1 MTKRE
6 GAMSMVRK
14 VVVTGY
20 GVVSPLGNTVSALWD
35 NIKEGKSGIRKIQ
48 AEEFSG
54 INTQIAGTITDF
66 DAAQYMDKKELSK
79 YDRFVQYAIAASQ
92 QALEQAN
99 LNMEQVDKERLGV
112 YIGSGIGGID
122 TILAN
127 HQALIEN
134 GPRKVSPFMVPMMIS
149 NMAAGILAIKTGFKG
164 PSFSPVSACATGNQ
178 AIGEAFLAIRHGYAD
193 GILAGGAEA
202 PINPL
207 SFAGFSRMKAMSTR
221 NEEPAKASRPFDS
234 ARDGFV
240 MSEGAGI
247 VFLEEYEHAKQ
258 RGATI
263 LGEIVGYGVTTDAYH
278 ITSPDYTGAA
288 NAMKLAL
295 KMGNIDVSVVD
306 YINAHGTSTPE
317 GDKSETKA
325 IKSVFGDHAYQLKVS
340 STKSMTGHLFGAAGG
355 IEAIITLKSIMENI
369 IPPTINYETPDPECD
384 LNYVPNEALH
394 QTVNIALSN
403 GFGFGGHNA
412 VLAFKKFVE

>member
-1 MTKRE
+1 
-6 GAMSMVRK
+6 MVRR

-20 GVVSPLGNTVSALWD
+20 GVISPLGQTVSALWE
-35 NIKEGKSGIRKIQ
+35 NIKEGKSGITKLE

-54 INTQIAGTITDF
+54 IHTQIAGSITDF
-66 DAAQYMDKKELSK
+66 DATQYMDKKELSK
-79 YDRFVQYAIAASQ
+79 YDLFIQYALAASQ

-99 LNMEQVDKERLGV
+99 INMEHVNKERLGV
-112 YIGSGIGGID
+112 YIGSGIGGIE

-127 HQALIEN
+127 HQAMLDN

-149 NMAAGILAIKTGFKG
+149 NMAAGIIAIKTGFKG

-178 AIGEAFLAIRHGYAD
+178 AIGEAFLNIRHGYAD

-221 NEEPAKASRPFDS
+221 NDAPEQASRPFDS
-234 ARDGFV
+234 HRDGFV
-240 MSEGAGI
+240 MSEGAGV

-263 LGEIVGYGVTTDAYH
+263 LGEIVGYGVTTDAFH
-278 ITSPDYTGAA
+278 ITAPDFTGAA

-295 KMGNIDVSVVD
+295 SMGDIDVTAVD

-325 IKSVFGDHAYQLKVS
+325 IKSVFGEHAYQLKVS

-355 IEAIITLKSIMENI
+355 IEAIITLKSIMEGI

-412 VLAFKKFVE
+412 VLAFKKFEE

>member
-1 MTKRE
+1 
-6 GAMSMVRK
+6 MVRR

-20 GVVSPLGNTVSALWD
+20 GVISPLGQTVSALWE
-35 NIKEGKSGIRKIQ
+35 NIKEGKSGITKIER
-48 AEEFSG
+48 EEFSG
-54 INTQIAGTITDF
+54 INTQIAGSITDF
-66 DAAQYMDKKELSK
+66 DATQYMDKKELSK
-79 YDRFVQYAIAASQ
+79 YDLFVQYALAASQ

-99 LNMEQVDKERLGV
+99 INMEQVDKERLGV
-112 YIGSGIGGID
+112 YIGSGIGGIE

-127 HQALIEN
+127 HQAMLDN

-149 NMAAGILAIKTGFKG
+149 NMAAGIIAIKTGFKG

-178 AIGEAFLAIRHGYAD
+178 AIGEAFLNIRHGYAD

-207 SFAGFSRMKAMSTR
+207 SFAGFSRMKAMSTS
-221 NEEPAKASRPFDS
+221 NDAPEHASRPFDS
-234 ARDGFV
+234 HRDGFV
-240 MSEGAGI
+240 MSEGAGV

-263 LGEIVGYGVTTDAYH
+263 LGEIVGYGVTTDAFH
-278 ITSPDYTGAA
+278 ITAPDFTGAA

-295 KMGNIDVSVVD
+295 NMGDIDVTAVD

-325 IKSVFGDHAYQLKVS
+325 IKSVFGEQAYQLKVS

-355 IEAIITLKSIMENI
+355 IEAIITLKSIMEDI

-412 VLAFKKFVE
+412 VLAFKKFEE

>member
-1 MTKRE
+1 
-6 GAMSMVRK
+6 MVRR
-14 VVVTGY
+14 VVITGY
-20 GVVSPLGNTVSALWD
+20 GVISPLGQTVSDLWG
-35 NIKEGKSGIRKIQ
+35 NIKEGQSGIKRLE
-48 AEEFSG
+48 AEEFHG
-54 INTQIAGTITDF
+54 INTQIAGSITDF
-66 DAAQYMDKKELSK
+66 DATKYMDKKEVSK
-79 YDRFVQYAIAASQ
+79 YDLFVQYALAASQ

-99 LNMEQVDKERLGV
+99 LNMEQVEKERLGV
-112 YIGSGIGGID
+112 YIGSGIGGIE

-127 HQALIEN
+127 HQAMLDN

-149 NMAAGILAIKTGFKG
+149 NMAAGIIAIKTGFKG

-178 AIGEAFLAIRHGYAD
+178 AIGEAFLNIRHGYAD

-221 NEEPAKASRPFDS
+221 NDAPEQASRPFDS
-234 ARDGFV
+234 QRDGFV

-263 LGEIVGYGVTTDAYH
+263 LGEIVGYGVTTDAFH
-278 ITSPDYTGAA
+278 ITAPDYTGAA
-288 NAMKLAL
+288 RAMKLAL
-295 KMGNIDVSVVD
+295 KMADIDVTSVD

-325 IKSVFGDHAYQLKVS
+325 IKSVFGEHAYQLKVS

-355 IEAIITLKSIMENI
+355 IEAIITLKSIMEDI

-412 VLAFKKFVE
+412 VLAFRKFEE

>member
-1 MTKRE
+1 
-6 GAMSMVRK
+6 MVRR
-14 VVVTGY
+14 VVITGY
-20 GVVSPLGNTVSALWD
+20 GVISPLGQTVSDLWE
-35 NIKEGKSGIRKIQ
+35 NIKAGKSGIKKVQ

-54 INTQIAGTITDF
+54 IQTQIAGSITDF
-66 DAAQYMDKKELSK
+66 DATQYMDKKELTK
-79 YDRFVQYAIAASQ
+79 YDLFVQYALAASQ

-99 LNMEQVDKERLGV
+99 LNIEQVDKERLGV
-112 YIGSGIGGID
+112 YIGSGIGGIE

-127 HQALIEN
+127 HQAMLNN

-149 NMAAGILAIKTGFKG
+149 NMAAGIIAIKTGFKG

-178 AIGEAFLAIRHGYAD
+178 AIGEAFLNIRHGYAD

-221 NEEPAKASRPFDS
+221 NDAPEQASRPFDS
-234 ARDGFV
+234 QRDGFV
-240 MSEGAGI
+240 MSEGAGV
-247 VFLEEYEHAKQ
+247 VFLEEYEHAKK

-263 LGEIVGYGVTTDAYH
+263 LGEIVGYGVTTDAFH
-278 ITSPDYTGAA
+278 ITAPDYTGAA

-295 KMGNIDVSVVD
+295 NMGDIDVTAVD

-325 IKSVFGDHAYQLKVS
+325 IKSVFGEHAYQLKVS

-369 IPPTINYETPDPECD
+369 VPPTINYETPDPECD
-384 LNYVPNEALH
+384 LNYVPNKAIH
-394 QTVNIALSN
+394 QTINIALSN

-412 VLAFKKFVE
+412 VLAFKKFEEE

>member
-1 MTKRE
+1 
-6 GAMSMVRK
+6 MVRR

-20 GVVSPLGNTVSALWD
+20 GVISPLGQTVSALWE
-35 NIKEGKSGIRKIQ
+35 NIKEGKSGITKLET
-48 AEEFSG
+48 EEFSG
-54 INTQIAGTITDF
+54 INTQIAGSITDF
-66 DAAQYMDKKELSK
+66 DATQYMDKKELSK
-79 YDRFVQYAIAASQ
+79 YDLFVQYALAASQ

-99 LNMEQVDKERLGV
+99 INMEQVDKERLGV
-112 YIGSGIGGID
+112 YIGSGIGGIE

-127 HQALIEN
+127 HQAMLDN

-149 NMAAGILAIKTGFKG
+149 NIAAGIIAIKTGFKG

-178 AIGEAFLAIRHGYAD
+178 AIGEAFLNIRHGYAD

-221 NEEPAKASRPFDS
+221 NDAPEHASRPFDS
-234 ARDGFV
+234 HRDGFV
-240 MSEGAGI
+240 MSEGAGV

-263 LGEIVGYGVTTDAYH
+263 LGEIVGYGVTTDAFH
-278 ITSPDYTGAA
+278 ITAPDFTGAA
-288 NAMKLAL
+288 SAMKLAL
-295 KMGNIDVSVVD
+295 NMGDIDVTAVD

-325 IKSVFGDHAYQLKVS
+325 IKSVFGEQAYQLKVS

-355 IEAIITLKSIMENI
+355 IEAIITLKSIMEDI

-412 VLAFKKFVE
+412 VLAFKKFEE

>member
-48 AEEFSG
+48 AEEFNG

-207 SFAGFSRMKAMSTR
+207 SFAGFSRMKAMSTK

>member
-1 MTKRE
+1 
-6 GAMSMVRK
+6 MVRR

-20 GVVSPLGNTVSALWD
+20 GVISPLGQTVSALWE
-35 NIKEGKSGIRKIQ
+35 NIKEGKSGITKLET
-48 AEEFSG
+48 EEFSG
-54 INTQIAGTITDF
+54 INTQIAGSITDF
-66 DAAQYMDKKELSK
+66 DATQYMDKKELSK
-79 YDRFVQYAIAASQ
+79 YDLFVQYALAASQ
-92 QALEQAN
+92 QALDQAN
-99 LNMEQVDKERLGV
+99 INMEQVDKERLGV
-112 YIGSGIGGID
+112 YIGSGIGGIE

-127 HQALIEN
+127 HQAMLDN

-149 NMAAGILAIKTGFKG
+149 NMAAGIIAIKTGFKG

-178 AIGEAFLAIRHGYAD
+178 AIGEAFLNIRHGYAD

-221 NEEPAKASRPFDS
+221 NDAPEHASRPFDS
-234 ARDGFV
+234 HRDGFV
-240 MSEGAGI
+240 MSEGAGV

-263 LGEIVGYGVTTDAYH
+263 LGEIVGYGVTTDAFH
-278 ITSPDYTGAA
+278 ITAPDFTGAA

-295 KMGNIDVSVVD
+295 NMGDIDVTAVD

-325 IKSVFGDHAYQLKVS
+325 IKSVFGEQAYQLKVS

-355 IEAIITLKSIMENI
+355 IEAIITLKSIMEDI

-412 VLAFKKFVE
+412 VLAFKKFEE

>member
-1 MTKRE
+1 
-6 GAMSMVRK
+6 MVRR

-20 GVVSPLGNTVSALWD
+20 GVVSPLGNSVSALWE
-35 NIKEGKSGIRKIQ
+35 NIKAGQSGIQNIQ
-48 AEEFSG
+48 GEAFSG

-66 DAAQYMDKKELSK
+66 DATQYMDKKEISK
-79 YDRFVQYAIAASQ
+79 YDLFVQYAVAASQ
-92 QALEQAN
+92 QALTQAN

-112 YIGSGIGGID
+112 YIGSGIGGIE
-122 TILAN
+122 TILEN
-127 HQALIEN
+127 HQAMLDN

-221 NEEPAKASRPFDS
+221 NDAPTKASRPFDS
-234 ARDGFV
+234 ERDGFV
-240 MSEGAGI
+240 MSEGSGI

-263 LGEIVGYGVTTDAYH
+263 LGEIVGYGVTTDAHH
-278 ITSPDYTGAA
+278 ITAPDFTGAA

-295 KMGNIDVSVVD
+295 KMGEIDESAVD

-325 IKSVFGDHAYQLKVS
+325 IKSVFGDHAYHLKVS

-355 IEAIITLKSIMENI
+355 IEAIITLKSIMDGI

-394 QTVNIALSN
+394 QSIHFALSN

-412 VLAFKKFVE
+412 VLAFKKYEE

>member
-1 MTKRE
+1 
-6 GAMSMVRK
+6 MVRR
-14 VVVTGY
+14 VVITGY
-20 GVVSPLGNTVSALWD
+20 GVISPLGQTVSALWE
-35 NIKEGKSGIRKIQ
+35 NIKEGRSGISKLE

-54 INTQIAGTITDF
+54 INTQIAGSITDF
-66 DAAQYMDKKELSK
+66 NATQYMDKKELGK
-79 YDRFVQYAIAASQ
+79 YDLFVQYALAASQ

-99 LNMEQVDKERLGV
+99 IKMEQVDKERLGV
-112 YIGSGIGGID
+112 YIGSGIGGIE

-127 HQALIEN
+127 HQAMLDN

-149 NMAAGILAIKTGFKG
+149 NMAAGIVAIKTGFKG

-178 AIGEAFLAIRHGYAD
+178 AIGEAFLNIRHGYAD

-221 NEEPAKASRPFDS
+221 NDAPEQASRPFDS
-234 ARDGFV
+234 HRDGFV
-240 MSEGAGI
+240 MSEGAGV

-263 LGEIVGYGVTTDAYH
+263 LGEIVGYGVTTDAFH
-278 ITSPDYTGAA
+278 ITAPDYTGAA

-295 KMGNIDVSVVD
+295 KMGDIDVTAVD

-325 IKSVFGDHAYQLKVS
+325 IKSVFGEHAYQLKVS

-355 IEAIITLKSIMENI
+355 IEAIITLKSIMEDI

-412 VLAFKKFVE
+412 VLAFKKFEE

>member
-1 MTKRE
+1 
-6 GAMSMVRK
+6 MSMVRR

-20 GVVSPLGNTVSALWD
+20 GVVSPLGNTVSALWE
-35 NIKEGKSGIRKIQ
+35 NIKEGKSGIDKIH

-127 HQALIEN
+127 HQAFIEN

-221 NEEPAKASRPFDS
+221 NEEPTKASRPFDS

-288 NAMKLAL
+288 NAMNLAL
-295 KMGNIDVSVVD
+295 KMGEIDVSAVD
-306 YINAHGTSTPE
+306 YINAHGTGTPE

-325 IKSVFGDHAYQLKVS
+325 IKSVFGNDAYQLKVS

-369 IPPTINYETPDPECD
+369 IPPTINYDTPDPECD

-394 QTVNIALSN
+394 QTVNIALTN

-412 VLAFKKFVE
+412 VLAFKKFEE

>member
-1 MTKRE
+1 
-6 GAMSMVRK
+6 MVRR

-20 GVVSPLGNTVSALWD
+20 GVISPLGQTVSALWE
-35 NIKEGKSGIRKIQ
+35 NIKEGRSGITKLE

-54 INTQIAGTITDF
+54 INTQIAGSITDF
-66 DAAQYMDKKELSK
+66 DATQYMDKKELSK
-79 YDRFVQYAIAASQ
+79 YDLFVQYALAASQ

-99 LNMEQVDKERLGV
+99 INMEQVDKERLGV
-112 YIGSGIGGID
+112 YIGSGIGGIE

-127 HQALIEN
+127 HQAMLDN

-149 NMAAGILAIKTGFKG
+149 NMAAGIIAIKTGFKG

-178 AIGEAFLAIRHGYAD
+178 AIGEAFLNIRHGYAD

-221 NEEPAKASRPFDS
+221 NDAPEHASRPFDS
-234 ARDGFV
+234 HRDGFV
-240 MSEGAGI
+240 MSEGAGV

-263 LGEIVGYGVTTDAYH
+263 LGEIVGYGVTTDAFH
-278 ITSPDYTGAA
+278 ITAPDFTGAA

-295 KMGNIDVSVVD
+295 NMGDIDVTAVD

-325 IKSVFGDHAYQLKVS
+325 IKSVFGEQAYQLKVS

-355 IEAIITLKSIMENI
+355 IEAIITLKSIMEDI

-412 VLAFKKFVE
+412 VLAFKKFEE

>member
-1 MTKRE
+1 
-6 GAMSMVRK
+6 MVRR

-20 GVVSPLGNTVSALWD
+20 GVISPLGQTVSALWE
-35 NIKEGKSGIRKIQ
+35 NIKEGKSGITKLE

-54 INTQIAGTITDF
+54 IHTQIAGSITDF
-66 DAAQYMDKKELSK
+66 DATQYMDKKELSK
-79 YDRFVQYAIAASQ
+79 YDLFIQYALAASQ

-99 LNMEQVDKERLGV
+99 INLEQVNKERLGV
-112 YIGSGIGGID
+112 YIGSGIGGIE

-127 HQALIEN
+127 HQAMLDN

-149 NMAAGILAIKTGFKG
+149 NMAAGIIAIKTGFKG

-178 AIGEAFLAIRHGYAD
+178 AIGEAFLNIRHGYAD

-221 NEEPAKASRPFDS
+221 NDAPEQASRPFDS
-234 ARDGFV
+234 HRDGFV
-240 MSEGAGI
+240 MSEGAGV

-263 LGEIVGYGVTTDAYH
+263 LGEIVGYGVTTDAFH
-278 ITSPDYTGAA
+278 ITAPDFTGAA

-295 KMGNIDVSVVD
+295 SMGDIDVTAVD

-325 IKSVFGDHAYQLKVS
+325 IKSVFGEHAYQLKVS

-355 IEAIITLKSIMENI
+355 IEAIITLKSIMEGI

-412 VLAFKKFVE
+412 VLAFKKFEE

>member
-1 MTKRE
+1 
-6 GAMSMVRK
+6 MVRR

-20 GVVSPLGNTVSALWD
+20 GVVSPLGNTISALWE
-35 NIKEGKSGIRKIQ
+35 NIKAGKSGIQKIQ
-48 AEEFSG
+48 SEEFNG

-66 DAAQYMDKKELSK
+66 DAAHYMDKKELSK

-127 HQALIEN
+127 HQALMEN

-178 AIGEAFLAIRHGYAD
+178 AIGEAFLNIRHGYAD

-221 NEEPAKASRPFDS
+221 NDEPAKASRPFDS
-234 ARDGFV
+234 GREGFV

-247 VFLEEYEHAKQ
+247 VFLEEFEHAKQ

-288 NAMKLAL
+288 HAMKLAL
-295 KMGNIDVSVVD
+295 KMGDIDVSAVD

-325 IKSVFGDHAYQLKVS
+325 IKSVFGDYAYQLKVS

-355 IEAIITLKSIMENI
+355 IEAIITLKSIMEDI

-384 LNYVPNEALH
+384 LNYVPNKALH
-394 QTVNIALSN
+394 QPVNIALSN

-412 VLAFKKFVE
+412 VLAFKKFEE

>member
-1 MTKRE
+1 MENYLR
-6 GAMSMVRK
+6 R

-20 GVVSPLGNTVSALWD
+20 GVVSPLGNSVSALWE
-35 NIKEGKSGIRKIQ
+35 NIKAGKSGIQKIQ
-48 AEEFSG
+48 GEAFSG
-54 INTQIAGTITDF
+54 IHTQIAGTSTDF
-66 DAAQYMDKKELSK
+66 DATQYMDKKEISK
-79 YDRFVQYAIAASQ
+79 YDLFVQYAVAAAQ
-92 QALEQAN
+92 QALTQAN

-112 YIGSGIGGID
+112 YIGSGIGGIE
-122 TILAN
+122 TILEN
-127 HQALIEN
+127 HQAMLN
-134 GPRKVSPFMVPMMIS
+134 QGPRKVSPFMVPMMIS

-221 NEEPAKASRPFDS
+221 NDEPTKASRPFDS
-234 ARDGFV
+234 ERDGFV

-278 ITSPDYTGAA
+278 ITAPDFTGAA

-295 KMGNIDVSVVD
+295 KMAAIDRVAID

-325 IKSVFGDHAYQLKVS
+325 IKYVFGDHAYQLKVS

-355 IEAIITLKSIMENI
+355 IEAIITLKSIMDGI

-384 LNYVPNEALH
+384 LNYVPNEVLH
-394 QTVNIALSN
+394 QDVNFALSN

-412 VLAFKKFVE
+412 VLAFKKFEE